1 MVQILPAAQETQ
13 VWSLSWEDPLEKGMA
28 THSSST
34 PAPVPLPGQSRGQ
47 RILAVNS
54 ACGHRESD
62 CVTDTSCFTSK
73 SCKSEETR
81 RISQYRKRPLVA

>member
-13 VWSLSWEDPLEKGMA
+13 VWSLGGEDPLEKGMA

-34 PAPVPLPGQSRGQ
+34 PTPAPLPGQSHGQ

-54 ACGHRESD
+54 ACGHTESD
-62 CVTDTSCFTSK
+62 CVTNTLCFASK
-73 SCKSEETR
+73 SCKIEETR
-81 RISQYRKRPLVA
+81 RIPQYRKRPLVA